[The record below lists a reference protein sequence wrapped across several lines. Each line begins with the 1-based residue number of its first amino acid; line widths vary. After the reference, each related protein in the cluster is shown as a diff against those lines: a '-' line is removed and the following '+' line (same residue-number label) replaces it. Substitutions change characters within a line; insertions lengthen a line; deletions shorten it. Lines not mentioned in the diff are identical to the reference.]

1 VREAMIGPR
10 LGAGREAE
18 VYSWGA
24 DAVIKLYRPGYLG
37 HRAESLALAQLDG
50 HGVAPGLIDIVDHD
64 GRTGLVLERLR
75 GPDMLSL
82 LERRPWRMLG
92 LARAL
97 AGAHR
102 GIHEVAAPPEL
113 PDLRDRLA
121 AGVERAELSPH
132 LRGFALGILDGLPS
146 GDRLCHG
153 DLHPGN
159 ALVVADRAAVIDWGN
174 ASRGVPAADHARTL
188 LLLRW
193 ADPLPGTSVV
203 FRGVMAAGRSVFAGA
218 YARAYRRDTH
228 AMPQV
233 GSWLTVH
240 IAARLAEGLDVER
253 PMLIDLLDRAWRNST
268 P

>member
-1 VREAMIGPR
+1 VRDAMIGPK

-24 DAVIKLYRPGYLG
+24 DAVIKLYRPGYHG
-37 HRAESLALAQLDG
+37 HRAESLVLAQLDG
-50 HGVAPGLIDIVDHD
+50 HAVAPSLIGIVAHE
-64 GRTGLVLERLR
+64 GRRGLVVERLR

-82 LERRPWRMLG
+82 LERKPWRGLG

-102 GIHEVAAPPEL
+102 EIHEVTAPPEL
-113 PDLRDRLA
+113 PDLRHQLA
-121 AGVERAELSPH
+121 SRVEEADLPPH
-132 LRGFALGILDGLPS
+132 LHGFVLEVLDRLPS

-159 ALVVADRAAVIDWGN
+159 ALVVADRVGVIDWGN

-193 ADPLPGTSVV
+193 ADPLPGTSVM
-203 FRGVMAAGRSVFAGA
+203 FRGLMTAGRSAFAHA
-218 YARAYRRDTH
+218 YARAYRGGTQ
-228 AMPQV
+228 AGPQV

-240 IAARLAEGLDVER
+240 VAARLTEGLDVER
-253 PMLIDLLDRAWRNST
+253 PILLGMLDRAWRNST
-268 P
+268 R

>member
-1 VREAMIGPR
+1 VREAMIGPM

-37 HRAESLALAQLDG
+37 HRAEALALAQLDAR
-50 HGVAPGLIDIVDHD
+50 GVAPGLICVVEHE
-64 GRTGLVLERLR
+64 GRAGLVLERLR

-97 AGAHR
+97 AGAQR
-102 GIHEVAAPPEL
+102 DIHEVTAPPEL
-113 PDLRDRLA
+113 PDLRDQLA
-121 AGVERAELSPH
+121 SAVGRADLPPH
-132 LRGFALGILDGLPS
+132 LRGFVLAILEGLPS

-159 ALVVADRAAVIDWGN
+159 ALVVVDRVAVIDWGN

-193 ADPLPGTSVV
+193 ADPLPGTSAM
-203 FRGVMAAGRSVFAGA
+203 FRRVMAAGRSAF
-218 YARAYRRDTH
+218 ARAYAQAYGRGTQPMSR
-228 AMPQV
+228 V

-240 IAARLAEGLDVER
+240 LAARLAERLDVER
-253 PMLIDLLDRAWRNST
+253 PMLLDLLDRAWRKST
-268 P
+268 R